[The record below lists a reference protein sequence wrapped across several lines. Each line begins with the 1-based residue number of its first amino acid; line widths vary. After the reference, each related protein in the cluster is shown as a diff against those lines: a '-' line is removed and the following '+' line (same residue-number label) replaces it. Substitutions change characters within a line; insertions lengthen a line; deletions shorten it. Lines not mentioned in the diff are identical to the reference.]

1 MAVRMSVPLSSDQ
14 RNPLGTHFQP
24 GLILSSAISGLSSIL
39 NWESTNK
46 DFREIV
52 MTRNIGKLDRIFR
65 FLLALLLLW
74 LGLIGLQ
81 GLEGRAL
88 GIAVALIS
96 VIPFATSTTASCFV
110 FRWLN
115 KHSLSKRECELY
127 GDPTK

>member
-1 MAVRMSVPLSSDQ
+1 
-14 RNPLGTHFQP
+14 
-24 GLILSSAISGLSSIL
+24 
-39 NWESTNK
+39 
-46 DFREIV
+46 

-81 GLEGRAL
+81 GLEGKAL

>member
-1 MAVRMSVPLSSDQ
+1 MRVSLPAM
-14 RNPLGTHFQP
+14 
-24 GLILSSAISGLSSIL
+24 SGLSPIL
-39 NWESTNK
+39 NWVSTKK
-46 DFREIV
+46 DYREIV
-52 MTRNIGKLDRIFR
+52 MTRNIGKLDRTFR